1 MKIIREN
8 IFIVLYVLIEKNPCI
23 SGPDLH
29 GLNRVI
35 QGSTIIRFYE
45 KKFYAAVAY
54 IKAIYYTMDILNG
67 NRVG

>member
-1 MKIIREN
+1 M
-8 IFIVLYVLIEKNPCI
+8 
-23 SGPDLH
+23 DLH

-45 KKFYAAVAY
+45 KNFYAAVAY